1 MANSLQSLIIKE
13 KFMRQKDVHGRGNA
27 LWTRAK
33 GYVDL
38 IRPFTLI
45 PPFFVSFFII
55 VASLVYNKLGFF
67 SGWWVTAVQA
77 SLTLAL
83 LNAASNILN
92 QAADVEADI
101 ISKPYRPIPRG
112 VVKPNE
118 AHTIAYL
125 LYSVVLFR
133 AITINIRFGTI
144 VALIMFFT
152 VTYSLPPRIKRF
164 LFLNQIWVA
173 IPRGAL
179 GILASWS
186 VFGYAFQREPLII
199 AIITS
204 LFLVGGTT
212 TKDIVDSTADRRTG
226 TYTLINTFGT
236 KKAAYISLPFLILPF
251 LSIPFLVLNNL
262 LASYLLPLT
271 FFAVPSFL
279 VFYLMVRE
287 SRTRKLENVNAW
299 ALMYLEYL
307 FFALCFAALVILG
320 ETGHAEMLF

>member
-1 MANSLQSLIIKE
+1 MK
-13 KFMRQKDVHGRGNA
+13 QKDVHSKNNTFCA
-27 LWTRAK
+27 KVK

-38 IRPFTLI
+38 LRPFTLI
-45 PPFFVSFFII
+45 PPFFVSLFIMI
-55 VASLVYNKLGFF
+55 ASLIYNNELGVNP
-67 SGWWVTAVQA
+67 SWWVTAVQA
-77 SLTLAL
+77 SFTLTL

-125 LYSVVLFR
+125 LYLLVLFR
-133 AITINIRFGTI
+133 ALTINIRFGTI

-152 VTYSLPPRIKRF
+152 ITYSLPPRVKRF

-186 VFGYAFQREPLII
+186 VFGYAFQREPLTI
-199 AIITS
+199 AVMAS

-212 TKDIVDSTADRRTG
+212 TKDIVDSAADRKTG
-226 TYTLINTFGT
+226 TYTLINTYGT

-251 LSIPFLVLNNL
+251 LSIPVFALNNL
-262 LASYLLPLT
+262 LARYLLPLT
-271 FFAVPSFL
+271 VFAIPSFL
-279 VFYLMVRE
+279 VFYLMVRG
-287 SRTRKLENVNAW
+287 SRTRKLENVHAW
-299 ALMYLEYL
+299 AVMYLEYL
-307 FFALCFAALVILG
+307 FFAICFAALVILG
-320 ETGHAEMLF
+320 ETGYTHLLF